1 MHKIL
6 IIALVFFTGMPV
18 AAEAR
23 CKFDTDDDGLL
34 ERGKRY
40 TVSASMR
47 TYIRFEFWRKSE
59 EYFIHAIVG
68 TVLMGMDANVDTESP
83 LRLTLE
89 SGDVLSLTP
98 FEESESRRT
107 FFGFGINRKISGGI
121 YRLPADV
128 AEVLSTA
135 TVTGIEFQYKD
146 DRESKSKSW
155 ETRKGDQKRI
165 RKGAACLFDGLP
177 SA

>member
-6 IIALVFFTGMPV
+6 IIALVFVTGMPAV
-18 AAEAR
+18 AEAR
-23 CKFDTDDDGLL
+23 CKFDTDDAGLL

-40 TVSASMR
+40 TVSATMR
-47 TYIRFEFWRKSE
+47 TYVRFEFWRKGE
-59 EYFIHAIVG
+59 EYFVNAVVG

-89 SGDVLSLTP
+89 SGDVLLLTP

-121 YRLPADV
+121 YHLPADM

-146 DRESKSKSW
+146 DEESKSKSW
-155 ETRKGDQKRI
+155 TTRRGDQKRI
-165 RKGAACLFDGLP
+165 RKGAACLFDGR
-177 SA
+177 ADA